1 MQRAKNE
8 SLPNCEI
15 DIIIEGAVEK
25 QEWFLL
31 ARCALKSHDFCH
43 KKLEAKYGWG
53 NNFFAL
59 TLFPL
64 IQQQKW
70 KCLNIIQSTLQHKL
84 YNFTVLFVLAYQDM
98 QTDTYRIIFILF
110 SQHFFIIAVQV
121 YCVVCTDYLMK
132 FFRLFI

>member
-1 MQRAKNE
+1 MQRTKNE

-43 KKLEAKYGWG
+43 KKLEAKYGWS

-64 IQQQKW
+64 I
-70 KCLNIIQSTLQHKL
+70 
-84 YNFTVLFVLAYQDM
+84 
-98 QTDTYRIIFILF
+98 
-110 SQHFFIIAVQV
+110 
-121 YCVVCTDYLMK
+121 
-132 FFRLFI
+132 